1 MSALARPARIAL
13 VGDRSPDVLAH
24 GRIPTVIRQL
34 SRGPA
39 GPVDADWRHSSQ
51 IGAGDSLADYDGI
64 WVVPGSPYADVDG
77 VLTAITYARTRRV
90 PLLGTCGGFQHLLL
104 EFARNVC
111 GRTDAAHAEDSPDA
125 DDLLLVPLACALLD
139 AEDAVT
145 IAPHTIAAAIM
156 GAGRRTERFFCSYG
170 MDLGYVPTLEDGGL
184 RISGHDDTGM
194 VRVAELPDHPFF
206 FGTLFQP
213 ELASGD
219 EWVHPVIHAFAAA
232 AREHHG
238 RSAR

>member
-64 WVVPGSPYADVDG
+64 WVVPGSPYADVDS

-111 GRTDAAHAEDSPDA
+111 AGEPTPPTPKTRPTPTTCCSSRSPAPCSTPRT
-125 DDLLLVPLACALLD
+125 
-139 AEDAVT
+139 
-145 IAPHTIAAAIM
+145 
-156 GAGRRTERFFCSYG
+156 R
-170 MDLGYVPTLEDGGL
+170 
-184 RISGHDDTGM
+184 
-194 VRVAELPDHPFF
+194 
-206 FGTLFQP
+206 
-213 ELASGD
+213 
-219 EWVHPVIHAFAAA
+219 
-232 AREHHG
+232 
-238 RSAR
+238 